1 MVIQGDVVLTRLK
14 GVRRLVAGV
23 LAMSAL
29 ITGPARSAA
38 PEEIG
43 TVVAAKQV
51 TGIVEADERKLAKGD
66 PLYQDEVLVTGTKG
80 SGEFRLKDDSRLALG
95 PGARLTLDEFVYDPA
110 RSTPTLVLSLVK
122 GAFRF
127 LTGKLDH
134 NAYTIKAGVSSLA
147 VRGTVFDVFVDE
159 TAGVAVLLHEGVV
172 DVCGAGNICQKH
184 DAVGRVVHVTR
195 AGVPSPPLEW
205 SDTIMPGVSLKRAF
219 PFLSRRLA
227 IDPVRRLGSVAI
239 IENPVAKSSSK
250 TVRKAGSTVRK
261 TTRRVRRLLPS
272 PF

>member
-1 MVIQGDVVLTRLK
+1 MVGQADVVVAQC
-14 GVRRLVAGV
+14 VRRLVAAAGL
-23 LAMSAL
+23 LAVSAL
-29 ITGPARSAA
+29 LTGPARSAA

-66 PLYQDEVLVTGTKG
+66 ALYQDEVLVTNTEGH
-80 SGEFRLKDDSRLALG
+80 GEFRLKDGSRLALG

-110 RSTPTLVLSLVK
+110 QNSPRLVLSLLK

-134 NAYTIKAGVSSLA
+134 NAYTIKAGVASLA
-147 VRGTVFDVFVDE
+147 VRGTVFDVFVGE
-159 TAGVAVLLHEGVV
+159 KEGVAVLLHEGTVE
-172 DVCGAGNICQKH
+172 VCGTQNTCQKH
-184 DAVGRVVHVTR
+184 NAVGRVIHVTT
-195 AGVPSPPLEW
+195 AGALSAPLEW
-205 SDTIMPGVSLKRAF
+205 SETLMPGVSLKRAF

-239 IENPVAKSSSK
+239 IKNPVAKSGSK
-250 TVRKAGSTVRK
+250 IVRKAGKTVRK